1 MRIISGTCRGRRLAA
16 LKGINIR
23 PTSDKVRESIFNI
36 IGQTLDGA
44 EVLDLFAGTG
54 AFGIECLSRGASG
67 AVFVDIARDSCSV
80 IRQNIELCGFTNQS
94 VVFQYDAVKLNSA
107 ENITL
112 TQSNIKSKQTD
123 ILSKQFDLIFADP
136 PYEMG
141 FVAKILK
148 NKAILK
154 SLGSDSLMILE
165 HTLKEKIPDDIEMLD
180 IYDQRQYGKTLISFF
195 KQSS

>member
-1 MRIISGTCRGRRLAA
+1 M
-16 LKGINIR
+16 
-23 PTSDKVRESIFNI
+23 
-36 IGQTLDGA
+36 
-44 EVLDLFAGTG
+44 
-54 AFGIECLSRGASG
+54 
-67 AVFVDIARDSCSV
+67 
-80 IRQNIELCGFTNQS
+80 
-94 VVFQYDAVKLNSA
+94 
-107 ENITL
+107 
-112 TQSNIKSKQTD
+112 
-123 ILSKQFDLIFADP
+123 SKQFDLIFADP